1 MLWSEQKPTCAFIV
15 MVRFCALRRRRFG
28 TIHVIQLSGVDW
40 RDPVSPISVQFVCE
54 DNNVYVVC
62 TSNQNGSSANGLQEV
77 GWPNSS
83 DEGVK
88 SDRYKHWSEVEN
100 GEDSSF
106 PSHAGQT

>member
-1 MLWSEQKPTCAFIV
+1 